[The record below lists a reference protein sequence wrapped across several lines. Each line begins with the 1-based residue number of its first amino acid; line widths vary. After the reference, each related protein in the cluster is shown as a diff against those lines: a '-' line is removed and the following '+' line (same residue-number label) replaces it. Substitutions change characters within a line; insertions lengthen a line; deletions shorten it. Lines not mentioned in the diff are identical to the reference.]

1 MGSWPLAQPLF
12 YQYGCT
18 KRLADRLCCNGSWG
32 ITAIHDRF
40 PSITIKRGNLI
51 TFDLLQSSAA
61 RPREV
66 LDRLPEHPNPSPL
79 AWDSGGTAAAGEKP
93 CPPPPHRPRSGGR
106 RRLADAR
113 HGAAVA
119 R

>member
-18 KRLADRLCCNGSWG
+18 HGRTDRLCCNGSG
-32 ITAIHDRF
+32 EITAIHTHLA
-40 PSITIKRGNLI
+40 SINIKPGYLI
-51 TFDLLQSSAA
+51 TLDLLGLPAAQS
-61 RPREV
+61 REL
-66 LDRLPEHPNPSPL
+66 LDRLLSPQPITPGL
-79 AWDSGGTAAAGEKP
+79 EQRR
-93 CPPPPHRPRSGGR
+93 HRSRGREALPTTPTPPRSGGR

-113 HGAAVA
+113 RGAAVA